1 MRGYFGTAPYF
12 HNSLFILFCDN
23 PKKFVNT
30 SELPLKIYEQ
40 VSVLPKELVIL
51 SVVESIILLLI
62 QYFQFL
68 SYFHTPLIDTSTKL
82 TMFRQKK
89 FKWH

>member
-1 MRGYFGTAPYF
+1 MQGYLGTAPYF
-12 HNSLFILFCDN
+12 HNSLFILFCGN

-51 SVVESIILLLI
+51 SVVESIIL
-62 QYFQFL
+62 F
-68 SYFHTPLIDTSTKL
+68 
-82 TMFRQKK
+82 
-89 FKWH
+89 